1 MKRELL
7 PKECLFPLFSRGRN
21 SNTLSLD
28 TSNEVSQ
35 GTFNPKVSQG
45 TFSIIL
51 KDITSQAGIINTS
64 YTLHCFRRGGAQ
76 HRFLFARKKW
86 SLRDCKWWGGWS
98 AGEGTNTLMK
108 VSSYI

>member
-1 MKRELL
+1 MKREFL

-28 TSNEVSQ
+28 TSNE
-35 GTFNPKVSQG
+35 VSQG